1 MPNRLIKESV
11 CTSDK
16 INALSD
22 FLFRV
27 WAYLI
32 TYVDDYGR
40 GDARPAI
47 IKGRCFPLRESIT
60 ATDIENGLKELS
72 DRGCI
77 QLYEVNGEKF
87 FCFPN
92 WNEHQTIRNKK
103 SKYPDP
109 PAPDSGLKAVE
120 SNCKQLNTNASKCA
134 RNPIQSNTES
144 ESESL
149 SESKGFMDDDDAKQ
163 IQSDHNRVLDAAEDA
178 GFKMSNDVRANL
190 INLYAEHGLQKMLD
204 GFKACVDHSAPNL
217 AYLRAVLKGGAKVTK
232 ARVLPA
238 QDFQQRDYSGVE
250 DELMTNLAAEM
261 AEYKKKQEGA

>member
-11 CTSDK
+11 CTSEK

-22 FLFRV
+22 FLFRI

-60 ATDIENGLKELS
+60 ANDIQYGLQELS

-109 PAPDSGLKAVE
+109 PAFDSGLKTIE
-120 SNCKQLNTNASKCA
+120 SNCKQLNTDVSNCA
-134 RNPIQSNTES
+134 RNPIQSNKES
-144 ESESL
+144 ESESI
-149 SESKGFMDDDDAKQ
+149 SSSKGFVDDDDAKQ
-163 IQSDHNRVLDAAEDA
+163 IQIDHDRVLNAAEDA

-204 GFKACVDHSAPNL
+204 GFKACTEHSALNL

-232 ARVLPA
+232 GRVIPA

-250 DELMTNLAAEM
+250 DEMMSNLAAEM
-261 AEYKKKQEGA
+261 AAYKKAQEGA